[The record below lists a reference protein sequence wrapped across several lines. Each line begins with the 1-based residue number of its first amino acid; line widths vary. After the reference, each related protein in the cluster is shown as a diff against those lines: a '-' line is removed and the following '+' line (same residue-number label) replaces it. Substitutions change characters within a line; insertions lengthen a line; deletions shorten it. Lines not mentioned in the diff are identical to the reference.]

1 MKNNIIYKAVS
12 PSNKVYIGQTTKGL
26 RYRKTIHITV
36 SKNPNNASYNTP
48 FCKALRKYGAN
59 NFNWII
65 LYDNIPKSKLDD
77 MEIQTIANYNS
88 YHGKGYN
95 STSGGKSCMHSDET
109 KKKMSKTKKN
119 MSAEIKKKMSK
130 AHKGLKAG
138 VETKKKMS
146 KSRKG
151 EGNFNTKLAES
162 QILEIRAKYATGNY
176 TKVRLANE
184 YGVNGTNIYY
194 IVNCKSWRHI

>member
-109 KKKMSKTKKN
+109 KKKMSETRRGKNNPMYGKKH
-119 MSAEIKKKMSK
+119 SK
-130 AHKGLKAG
+130 
-138 VETKKKMS
+138 ETKKLIS
-146 KSRKG
+146 KIRS
-151 EGNFNTKLAES
+151 KLTDE
-162 QILEIRAKYATGNY
+162 QKTEIRKNY
-176 TKVRLANE
+176 FLYGGIFKKIGE
-184 YGVNGTNIYY
+184 QYGVCLTVI
-194 IVNCKSWRHI
+194 